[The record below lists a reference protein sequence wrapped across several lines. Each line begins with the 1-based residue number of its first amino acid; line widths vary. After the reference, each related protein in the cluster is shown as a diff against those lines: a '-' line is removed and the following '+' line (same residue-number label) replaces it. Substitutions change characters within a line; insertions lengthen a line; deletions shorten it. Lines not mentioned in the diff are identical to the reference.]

1 MYINSNKTEKTGLL
15 VDAIIEAQK
24 DEYTFLKT
32 TMVINVDGLLI
43 PYETTLRKY
52 LDYIK
57 ANSFLVKFTDE
68 EKIKYMYNPKR
79 LSYDLYNTT
88 RLFFILL
95 YINNM
100 KSKIEFDRDTILV
113 PKPGILKDC
122 IEKIKIKEQDV
133 VDINRE
139 KNGL

>member
-1 MYINSNKTEKTGLL
+1 MYINSNRTEKTGLL

-32 TMVINVDGLLI
+32 TMVKNVDGLLI

-52 LDYIK
+52 LKYIK
-57 ANSFLVKFTDE
+57 DNSFLVKFTDE

-88 RLFFILL
+88 RLFFVLL

-100 KSKIEFDRDTILV
+100 KSKIEFDRDVILV
-113 PKPGILKDC
+113 PQPGILKEC
-122 IEKIKIKEQDV
+122 IEKIKIKEQDII
-133 VDINRE
+133 DINRE
-139 KNGL
+139 QNGL

>member
-1 MYINSNKTEKTGLL
+1 MYINNNKTEKTGLL
-15 VDAIIEAQK
+15 VDAILEAQK

-32 TMVINVDGLLI
+32 SIIKNVNGLLI

-57 ANSFLVKFTDE
+57 DNSFLVKFTDE
-68 EKIKYMYNPKR
+68 EKNKYLYNPKR

-100 KSKIEFDRDTILV
+100 KSKIEFDRETILV
-113 PKPGILKDC
+113 PKPDILKEC
-122 IEKIKIKEQDV
+122 IEKIKNKEQDV

-139 KNGL
+139 KNDL

>member
-113 PKPGILKDC
+113 PQPAILKDC

>member
-15 VDAIIEAQK
+15 TDAIIEAQK

-32 TMVINVDGLLI
+32 SMIKNVDGLLI

-68 EKIKYMYNPKR
+68 EKIKYIYNPKR
-79 LSYDLYNTT
+79 L
-88 RLFFILL
+88 
-95 YINNM
+95 
-100 KSKIEFDRDTILV
+100 
-113 PKPGILKDC
+113 
-122 IEKIKIKEQDV
+122 
-133 VDINRE
+133 
-139 KNGL
+139 